1 MFYLVYYGG
10 QQDKYSCQILT
21 INRKEVLLMPSYFSY
36 KEAMDYL
43 NIKSKATFAKYL
55 ANGLP
60 TIQVGN
66 SKRISKSAIDK
77 FMADH
82 TVVATQDK

>member
-1 MFYLVYYGG
+1 MTEYL
-10 QQDKYSCQILT
+10 
-21 INRKEVLLMPSYFSY
+21 SYR
-36 KEAMDYL
+36 EAM
-43 NIKSKATFAKYL
+43 KYMGFKTQDSL
-55 ANGLP
+55 RRYINDGLP

-82 TVVATQDK
+82 TVVATKDK